1 MTPLPW
7 SRAIIVGASSGIGEE
22 LANQLGAGGCRV
34 ALVARREAELTSVAD
49 RINAAAGDKV
59 ATVHPHDVT
68 DVNDVAVLFRE
79 IVSDLGGLDLIIYA
93 SGYMP
98 KVGSDEYAIDKDAAM
113 IDVNVTGAVA
123 WLNQAAHRFGQARTG
138 TIVGIGSVAGD
149 RGRRGNPVYGAS
161 KAFLDTYLEALRNR
175 LAVKGV
181 SVVTIKPGPV
191 DTPMTQGL
199 GKLPNMIS
207 AQEAATLIIQAARDK
222 ARIAYIPG
230 KWKVIMGVIKA
241 IPSPIFQFLNI

>member
-1 MTPLPW
+1 MTQVPW
-7 SRAIIVGASSGIGEE
+7 NRAIIVGASSGIGEAIASQ
-22 LANQLGAGGCRV
+22 LAASGCRI
-34 ALVARREAELTSVAD
+34 ALVARREAELKSIAN
-49 RINAAAGDKV
+49 RINANAGDVV
-59 ATVHPHDVT
+59 ASVYPHDVT
-68 DVNDVAVLFRE
+68 DVNAVPDLFRT
-79 IVSDLGGLDLIIYA
+79 ITADLGGLDVIFYA

-98 KVGSDEYAIDKDAAM
+98 RIAPDEFDTEKDVAI

-123 WLNQAAHRFGQARTG
+123 WLNESAHRFSQARTG

-161 KAFLDTYLEALRNR
+161 KAFLDHYLESLRNR

-199 GKLPNMIS
+199 GKLPGMIS
-207 AQEAATLIIQAARDK
+207 ADEAAQQIITAAK
-222 ARIAYIPG
+222 EGTRIAYIPA

-241 IPSPIFQFLNI
+241 IPSPVFQFLNV

>member
-34 ALVARREAELTSVAD
+34 ALLARREAELTSIAD
-49 RINAAAGDKV
+49 RINAAAGDKI
-59 ATVHPHDVT
+59 ATIYP
-68 DVNDVAVLFRE
+68 RCRRYRRRRRS
-79 IVSDLGGLDLIIYA
+79 VSAKSSATFGGLDLIVYA

-98 KVGSDEYAIDKDAAM
+98 KVGSDEYAIDKDAVM
-113 IDVNVTGAVA
+113 IDVNITGAVA

-181 SVVTIKPGPV
+181 AVVTIKPGPV
-191 DTPMTQGL
+191 DTPMTASL
-199 GKLPNMIS
+199 GKLPGMIS
-207 AQEAATLIIQAARDK
+207 VGRRGKSDSLRLPGRRQE
-222 ARIAYIPG
+222 
-230 KWKVIMGVIKA
+230 
-241 IPSPIFQFLNI
+241 

>member
-1 MTPLPW
+1 MITIPW
-7 SRAIIVGASSGIGEE
+7 NRAIVVGSSSGIGEE
-22 LANQLGAGGCRV
+22 IASQLGAAGCRL
-34 ALVARREAELTSVAD
+34 ALVARREAELKTVAD
-49 RINAAAGDKV
+49 RINAGAGDIL
-59 ATVHPHDVT
+59 ASTYPHDVT
-68 DVNDVAVLFRE
+68 DVDDVPALFKQ
-79 IVSDLGGLDLIIYA
+79 IVSDLGGLDLIVYA

-98 KVGSDEYAIDKDAAM
+98 KIGADEFSIEKDAAI

-149 RGRRGNPVYGAS
+149 RGRRGSPVYGAS

-181 SVVTIKPGPV
+181 AVVTIKPGPV

-199 GKLPNMIS
+199 GKLPGIIS
-207 AQEAATLIIQAARDK
+207 ADVAAAQIIQAAKDK
-222 ARIAYIPG
+222 VRVAYIPG
-230 KWKVIMGVIKA
+230 KWKLIMGVIKA
-241 IPSPIFQFLNI
+241 IPSPIFQHLKI